1 MAIVWLCPPDS
12 QLPLSPHACVEA
24 IRERRDELV
33 DVGYCRSLNDL
44 FEGNNVSVD
53 DLSSSREPVSRSVP
67 HMMFSRIVK
76 QH

>member
-12 QLPLSPHACVEA
+12 QLPLSHACIEA

-33 DVGYCRSLNDL
+33 DVGHCRSL
-44 FEGNNVSVD
+44 D
-53 DLSSSREPVSRSVP
+53 DLSSSREPVSPSFP